1 MSDAQT
7 AIANLRT
14 HKEQLFEKYLG
25 VLNAM
30 TELAQKTTQTDP
42 PAAIPAIDP
51 AFHAERLAQAKLND
65 VALNTDTAAHLER
78 RYQEELSAHE
88 TALAQYHAE
97 QRANRAQL
105 IAFQQEAGELSGQ
118 MGRIGAEITRL
129 TQAHLA
135 ESAMTELEVLH
146 EQYQQ
151 AAEALHGILL
161 KLHMATENAT
171 GNPLPTRS
179 IHFPHVVGIPL
190 VCGPF
195 IAVDGF
201 LRIPHDVMSNLLE
214 AERQRQRDALSVSE

>member
-14 HKEQLFEKYLG
+14 HKEQLFEKYLA
-25 VLNAM
+25 VLKAM
-30 TELAQKTTQTDP
+30 TDLAQKSTQTEP
-42 PAAIPAIDP
+42 PAAGPALDP
-51 AFHAERLAQAKLND
+51 DRFAERLHKAKLND
-65 VALNTDTAAHLER
+65 VALNTDTATHLER

-97 QRANRAQL
+97 QRANRAQV

-118 MGRIGAEITRL
+118 IDRIGAEITRL

-135 ESAMTELEVLH
+135 ESAMTEIEVLH

-161 KLHMATENAT
+161 KLHVATENAT

-179 IHFPHVVGIPL
+179 IHFPHVVGVPL

-201 LRIPHDVMSNLLE
+201 LRIPQEVMSNLLE
-214 AERQRQRDALSVSE
+214 TERQRQRDTLSVSE